1 MTNFKKAIDNEL
13 SAIRLSVTEEDIIK
27 SANRKPAFSP
37 SLPRIAAAVLV
48 LVLLCGICFMPNLF
62 GKDKNSFTIY
72 AGSEELNDKRFVVIS
87 DDEDNFIHFDFN
99 KVLDENADLTD
110 ITRRYLF
117 YSFEKRF
124 NLRIEGENIYNV
136 KYFINN
142 GTLVGYEKSLPNKYG
157 DYGVSLWSTYTKNEE
172 RLNGIY
178 IGYDRQNNITFSLT
192 PTEPLNDWVRFLY
205 ELEDMPPYIALPDS
219 GKVITDDKFNN
230 YFPDKIHVDAES
242 LGYNP
247 IAYGF
252 KPETPSIAT
261 DEEIEKLKEYLSAD
275 DMTGFYN
282 YQNQIFKRII
292 DKIQI
297 DAIIYTNSARNQFEI
312 VTIQLCYN
320 PITVTEEDLKDRSTN
335 HSESLSKG
343 TVSAKLIDTPAD
355 RHKALTDHVNSF
367 IE

>member
-1 MTNFKKAIDNEL
+1 MTDLKTAIDSEL
-13 SAIRLSVTEEDIIK
+13 NTIRLAATEEDIIK
-27 SANRKPAFSP
+27 TTKRKPAFSP
-37 SLPRIAAAVLV
+37 LLPRVAAAVLV

-72 AGSEELNDKRFVVIS
+72 AGAEELNDKRFVVIS

-99 KVLDENADLTD
+99 KILDENADLTD

-142 GTLVGYEKSLPNKYG
+142 GTLVGYEKSVPNKHG
-157 DYGVSLWSTYTKNEE
+157 DYGVSFWSTYTKNGE
-172 RLNGIY
+172 RNNGIY
-178 IGYDRQNNITFSLT
+178 IGYDRQSRATFSLT
-192 PTEPLNDWVRFLY
+192 PTEPLNDCVRFLHQ
-205 ELEDMPPYIALPDS
+205 LKDMPPYIALKDS
-219 GKVITDDKFNN
+219 GKIVTDDNFNN
-230 YFPDKIHVDAES
+230 YFPDQIHVDAEAFGHS
-242 LGYNP
+242 P

-252 KPETPSIAT
+252 KSETPSIAT
-261 DEEIEKLKEYLSAD
+261 DEEIQKLREYLNAD

-282 YQNQIFKRII
+282 FQNQIFKRII

-320 PITVTEEDLKDRSTN
+320 PITVTEEDLKGRSNN